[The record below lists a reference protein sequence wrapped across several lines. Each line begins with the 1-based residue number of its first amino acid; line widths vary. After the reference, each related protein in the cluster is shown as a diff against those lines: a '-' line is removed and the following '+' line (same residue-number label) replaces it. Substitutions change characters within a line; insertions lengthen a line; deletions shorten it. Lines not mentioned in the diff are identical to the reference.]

1 MRFGDSFAYT
11 IDVEPGLEKY
21 YVVKLILQPLVEN
34 SIGHGL
40 KEDEQGRISIR
51 AYSDGDFLK
60 FEIKDNGYG
69 MTRKRST
76 NSQASFKDDTV
87 YQGVGLKNVYQRI
100 RIYYGERAD
109 VLIHSEEDVG
119 TTVTIVIPKEGAFT

>member
-1 MRFGDSFAYT
+1 
-11 IDVEPGLEKY
+11 
-21 YVVKLILQPLVEN
+21 VVKLILQPLVEN

-51 AYSDGDFLK
+51 AYSDGDFHQIRDQGQRLWHDPRKGRRALK
-60 FEIKDNGYG
+60 
-69 MTRKRST
+69 S
-76 NSQASFKDDTV
+76 SFKDDTV

-109 VLIHSEEDVG
+109 VLDSFAKKMSARPITDRDSEERSDW
-119 TTVTIVIPKEGAFT
+119 KHEE